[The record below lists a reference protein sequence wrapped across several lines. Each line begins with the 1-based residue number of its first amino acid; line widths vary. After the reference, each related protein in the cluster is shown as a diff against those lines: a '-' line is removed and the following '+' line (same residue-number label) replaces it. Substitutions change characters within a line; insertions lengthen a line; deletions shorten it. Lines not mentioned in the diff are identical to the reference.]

1 MNRWSL
7 VLGVVAGGWSARA
20 AGLSDA
26 DLAAAARGSAGD
38 TNAPALR
45 YAIEDAATGCGGD
58 VKALMD
64 LQRRMLAALDLP
76 DATPAGR
83 AMILRAVQRMGFC
96 VDVPAVARFLT
107 DPLLSHP
114 ARLALEGIADPKADA
129 ALLAALAKAGDETRA
144 GLVISLGLRRCPSAD
159 AAIAPLCDSKD
170 AALASAALVALGRI
184 ATPPCLARLLR
195 PAAPACESARLAALA
210 ACLSRMAVGAESA
223 LARRTA
229 TAVFGDVSAAP
240 ALRAA
245 AVGVLLQTDPRAAP
259 ALLTKALADPQ
270 VKVREAAARMAASGL
285 TGEAVTDALAAALP
299 SAGVDDAVRIL
310 GAIRERGD
318 ARAAKAVAAAASGGA
333 EPVRRSAIATLGA
346 IGGADH
352 AARLVEFLSDDAVRD
367 AAMRALTDMPAKGV
381 AAKLSAVA
389 TATAD
394 AGPRA
399 RLVQVLGARA
409 GADGLSILA
418 PFTKDADAAVRRE
431 AWRALRERA
440 RPADAAALAD
450 LLCTTP
456 ATESPAAEAALGT
469 AVRPMESAERAKLL
483 VATWGRAPAAA
494 RPPLARTMAYFAD
507 AGAVPVLSAAM
518 KDADPGVREAAVR
531 ALAGWP
537 DAAPAEALGAAAF
550 ELPTEAMRVLA
561 LRGAVRMIGATA
573 GPEARER
580 LADMFRRAPDA
591 AGRQV
596 VAAAIGEQAGTEAFA
611 IYEGWFNDAALGP
624 DAKKAFVA
632 LYDQMAKSP
641 AGELDTK
648 GWRADAS
655 HSPGSTARAFDR
667 KDETRWDTGTPQVPG
682 MWFTLDMGGVAAVA
696 RIDLDT
702 GRSAGDTPN
711 RYKAFTSLDGKS
723 WNGPVA
729 QGEGGHGATRIELK
743 PPVPARHLRIEQ
755 LGEREGLFWSIHEL
769 RVTAGVDEALLKAA
783 GAKAEGLR

>member
-1 MNRWSL
+1 MNRWIL
-7 VLGVVAGGWSARA
+7 LLGAVAGGWTARA
-20 AGLSDA
+20 AALSEA
-26 DLAAAARGSAGD
+26 DIAAAARCAAGD
-38 TNAPALR
+38 TNAPSLR
-45 YAIEDAATGCGGD
+45 YAIEDASTGCGGD

-96 VDVPAVARFLT
+96 VDVQGVARFLT
-107 DPLLSHP
+107 DPILSHP

-129 ALLAALAKAGDETRA
+129 VLLAALAKAGDETRA
-144 GLVISLGLRRCPSAD
+144 GLVMSLGLRRCAAAD
-159 AAIAPLCDSKD
+159 GAIAPLCESKD
-170 AALASAALVALGRI
+170 AALAAAALVALGRI
-184 ATPPCLARLLR
+184 ATPACLDRLLR
-195 PAAPACESARLAALA
+195 PVAPACESVRHAALA
-210 ACLSRMAVGAESA
+210 ACLHRMAGGTESA
-223 LARRTA
+223 LARKTA
-229 TAVFGDVSAAP
+229 TAIFGDVSDAP
-240 ALRAA
+240 AVRAA
-245 AVGVLLQTDPRAAP
+245 AVGVLLRTDPRAAP
-259 ALLTKALADPQ
+259 AWLTKALADPQ

-285 TGEAVTDALAAALP
+285 KGEAVTDALAASLP

-318 ARAAKAVAAAASGGA
+318 ARAAAAVAVAASGGA
-333 EPVRRSAIATLGA
+333 EPVRRAAIATLGA

-367 AAMRALTDMPAKGV
+367 AAMRALADMPGKGV
-381 AAKLSAVA
+381 TAKLSASA
-389 TATAD
+389 ASAAD

-418 PFTKDADAAVRRE
+418 PFTKDADAGVRRE

-440 RPADAAALAD
+440 RPADAAALAN
-450 LLCTTP
+450 LLCATP
-456 ATESPAAEAALGT
+456 ATESSVAEAALGT
-469 AVRPMESAERAKLL
+469 AVRPLESAERAKLL
-483 VATWGRAPAAA
+483 VASWSGAPSSA
-494 RPPLARTMAYFAD
+494 RPSLARTMAYFAD
-507 AGAVPVLSAAM
+507 ADAVPVLVAAI
-518 KDADPGVREAAVR
+518 KDADPAVQEAAVR
-531 ALAGWP
+531 ALSGWP

-550 ELPTEAMRVLA
+550 ELQTEAMRVLA

-573 GPEARER
+573 GPAARER
-580 LADMFRRAPDA
+580 LSDMFRRAPDP

-596 VAAAIGEQAGTEAFA
+596 VAAAIGEQAGIEAFA

-641 AGELDTK
+641 AGEVDTK

-655 HSPGSTARAFDR
+655 HHPGETARAFDR

-682 MWFTLDMGGVAAVA
+682 MWFTLDMGSVATVA

-702 GRSAGDTPN
+702 GRSSGDTPN

-729 QGEGGHGATRIELK
+729 EGEGGRGATRIELK
-743 PPVPARHLRIEQ
+743 PPVPARHIRIEQ
-755 LGEREGLFWSIHEL
+755 CGERAGLFWSIHEV